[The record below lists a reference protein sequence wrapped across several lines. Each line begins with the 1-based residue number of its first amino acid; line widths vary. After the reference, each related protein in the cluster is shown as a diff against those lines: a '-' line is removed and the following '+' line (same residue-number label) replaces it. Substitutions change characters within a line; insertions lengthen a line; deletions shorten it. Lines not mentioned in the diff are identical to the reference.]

1 MLLDTHSL
9 SLSDSLAAEAVNH
22 ASGSAY
28 RADTPISSPA
38 FHLFIYFPPYW
49 NYLHAR
55 RAGASARAGHGG
67 VRITFKQGH
76 STLCVRARAYACVV
90 QRTST

>member
-1 MLLDTHSL
+1 MKKLNVIFFSRCSWTWTHSL

-38 FHLFIYFPPYW
+38 FHLFIYLFPP
-49 NYLHAR
+49 LLEL
-55 RAGASARAGHGG
+55 SARA
-67 VRITFKQGH
+67 QGW
-76 STLCVRARAYACVV
+76 CVCAC
-90 QRTST
+90 RSRRGEDNI